1 MSNPNELSEGSPISE
16 AEQREKVATSLLDK
30 LDARQDQVISDLDG
44 LNDQIEDLIDSWR
57 RGSSVDEL
65 ELNENDTA
73 ADTDEQADA
82 A

>member
-57 RGSSVDEL
+57 RGSTVGEL
-65 ELNENDTA
+65 EMGEDDTS

>member
-1 MSNPNELSEGSPISE
+1 MSNPNELSENSPISE

-44 LNDQIEDLIDSWR
+44 LNDQIEDLINSWR
-57 RGSSVDEL
+57 QGSIADEL
-65 ELNENDTA
+65 EPGEDA
-73 ADTDEQADA
+73 IDEQVDA

>member
-1 MSNPNELSEGSPISE
+1 MSNPNELSENSPISE

-44 LNDQIEDLIDSWR
+44 LNDQIEDRIESWR
-57 RGSSVDEL
+57 RGSSVDKL
-65 ELNENDTA
+65 EMAQDDTA
-73 ADTDEQADA
+73 IDPDEQADA

>member
-1 MSNPNELSEGSPISE
+1 MSNSNELSENSPISE
-16 AEQREKVATSLLDK
+16 AEQREKVAASLLDK

-73 ADTDEQADA
+73 ADTDEHADA

>member
-1 MSNPNELSEGSPISE
+1 MSNSNELSENSPISE

-65 ELNENDTA
+65 ELTEDDTA
-73 ADTDEQADA
+73 ADTEEQADA

>member
-1 MSNPNELSEGSPISE
+1 MSNSNELSENSPISE
-16 AEQREKVATSLLDK
+16 AEQREKVAASLLDK

>member
-1 MSNPNELSEGSPISE
+1 MSNPNELSENSPISE

-44 LNDQIEDLIDSWR
+44 LNDQIEDLIESWR
-57 RGSSVDEL
+57 RGSSVDKL
-65 ELNENDTA
+65 EMAQDDTA
-73 ADTDEQADA
+73 IDPDEQADA

>member
-1 MSNPNELSEGSPISE
+1 MSNSNELSENSPISE
-16 AEQREKVATSLLDK
+16 AEQREKVAASLLDK

-65 ELNENDTA
+65 ELNEDDTTA
-73 ADTDEQADA
+73 ETEEQADA

>member
-1 MSNPNELSEGSPISE
+1 MSNSNELSENSPISE
-16 AEQREKVATSLLDK
+16 AEQREKAAASLLDK

-57 RGSSVDEL
+57 RASSVDEL
-65 ELNENDTA
+65 ELNEDDTA
-73 ADTDEQADA
+73 VDTEEQADA

>member
-1 MSNPNELSEGSPISE
+1 MSNPNQLSKISLISE
-16 AEQREKVATSLLDK
+16 AEQREEVATKLLDQ

-57 RGSSVDEL
+57 QQSTVNEL
-65 ELNENDTA
+65 ETDATD
-73 ADTDEQADA
+73 ADKQADA

>member
-1 MSNPNELSEGSPISE
+1 MSNPNELSENSPISE

-57 RGSSVDEL
+57 RASSVDEL
-65 ELNENDTA
+65 ELNEDDTA
-73 ADTDEQADA
+73 AETEEQADA

>member
-1 MSNPNELSEGSPISE
+1 MSNSNELSENSPISE

-57 RGSSVDEL
+57 RASSVDEL
-65 ELNENDTA
+65 ELNEDDTA
-73 ADTDEQADA
+73 VNTEEQADA

>member
-1 MSNPNELSEGSPISE
+1 MSNPNELRENSPISK

-44 LNDQIEDLIDSWR
+44 LNDQIEDLINSWR
-57 RGSSVDEL
+57 QGSIADEL
-65 ELNENDTA
+65 EPGEDA
-73 ADTDEQADA
+73 IDEQVDA

>member
-1 MSNPNELSEGSPISE
+1 MSNSNELSENSPISE
-16 AEQREKVATSLLDK
+16 AEQREKAAASLLDK

-57 RGSSVDEL
+57 RASSVDEL
-65 ELNENDTA
+65 ELNEDDTA
-73 ADTDEQADA
+73 VETEEQADA

>member
-1 MSNPNELSEGSPISE
+1 MSKPNQLSTTSLISE
-16 AEQREKVATSLLDK
+16 AEQREEVATKLLDQ

-57 RGSSVDEL
+57 QQSTVNEL
-65 ELNENDTA
+65 ETDATDTA
-73 ADTDEQADA
+73 TDADKQADA

>member
-44 LNDQIEDLIDSWR
+44 LNDQIEDLIESWP
-57 RGSSVDEL
+57 RGSSVDKL
-65 ELNENDTA
+65 EMAQDDTA
-73 ADTDEQADA
+73 IDPDEQADA

>member
-1 MSNPNELSEGSPISE
+1 MSNSNQLSEGSPISE
-16 AEQREKVATSLLDK
+16 AEQREKLATSLLDK

-44 LNDQIEDLIDSWR
+44 LNDQIEDLINSWR
-57 RGSSVDEL
+57 RGSTTDEL
-65 ELNENDTA
+65 ESSEDDTA

>member
-1 MSNPNELSEGSPISE
+1 MSNPNELSDDSPISE

-44 LNDQIEDLIDSWR
+44 LNDQIEDLINSWR
-57 RGSSVDEL
+57 RGSTVDEL
-65 ELNENDTA
+65 EPAEDGI
-73 ADTDEQADA
+73 DEQADA

>member
-1 MSNPNELSEGSPISE
+1 MSNPNELSENSPISE
-16 AEQREKVATSLLDK
+16 AEQRNEVATSLLDK

-57 RGSSVDEL
+57 RGSTDDEL
-65 ELNENDTA
+65 EMDEDDTTT
-73 ADTDEQADA
+73 DTNEQADA

>member
-44 LNDQIEDLIDSWR
+44 LNDQIEDLIESWR
-57 RGSSVDEL
+57 RGSSDDEL
-65 ELNENDTA
+65 EMAQDDTVI
-73 ADTDEQADA
+73 DPDEQADA

>member
-1 MSNPNELSEGSPISE
+1 MSNSNELSENSPISE
-16 AEQREKVATSLLDK
+16 AEQREKVAASLLDK

-57 RGSSVDEL
+57 RASSVDEL
-65 ELNENDTA
+65 ELNEDDTA
-73 ADTDEQADA
+73 VNTEEQADA

>member
-1 MSNPNELSEGSPISE
+1 MSNSNQLSENSPISE

-57 RGSSVDEL
+57 RASSVDEL
-65 ELNENDTA
+65 ELNEDDTA
-73 ADTDEQADA
+73 AETEEQADA

>member
-1 MSNPNELSEGSPISE
+1 MSNSNELSENSPISE

-65 ELNENDTA
+65 ELNEDDTA
-73 ADTDEQADA
+73 TDTDEQADA

>member
-1 MSNPNELSEGSPISE
+1 MSYPNKLSESSPISA
-16 AEQREKVATSLLDK
+16 AEQREEVTTKLLDQ

-57 RGSSVDEL
+57 QESTVDEL
-65 ELNENDTA
+65 ETDDDDTA
-73 ADTDEQADA
+73 TDTDEQADA

>member
-1 MSNPNELSEGSPISE
+1 MSNSNELSENSPISE
-16 AEQREKVATSLLDK
+16 AEQREKVAASLLDK

-65 ELNENDTA
+65 ELNEDDTA
-73 ADTDEQADA
+73 ADTEEQADA

>member
-1 MSNPNELSEGSPISE
+1 MSNSNELSENSPISE
-16 AEQREKVATSLLDK
+16 AEQREKVAASLLDK

-57 RGSSVDEL
+57 RASSVDEL
-65 ELNENDTA
+65 ELNEDDTA
-73 ADTDEQADA
+73 AETEEQADA

>member
-1 MSNPNELSEGSPISE
+1 MSNPNELSENSPISE
-16 AEQREKVATSLLDK
+16 AEQRNEVATSLLDK

-57 RGSSVDEL
+57 QGSTVDDL
-65 ELNENDTA
+65 EMNENDTA
-73 ADTDEQADA
+73 TDTNEQADA

>member
-1 MSNPNELSEGSPISE
+1 MSNPNELSENSPISE

-44 LNDQIEDLIDSWR
+44 LNDQIENLIDSWR
-57 RGSSVDEL
+57 QGSTVGKLEIGKDDTVVDIG
-65 ELNENDTA
+65 
-73 ADTDEQADA
+73 EQTDA

>member
-1 MSNPNELSEGSPISE
+1 MSNSNELSENSPISE
-16 AEQREKVATSLLDK
+16 AEQREKVAASLLDK

-65 ELNENDTA
+65 ELNEDDTA
-73 ADTDEQADA
+73 AETEEADA

>member
-1 MSNPNELSEGSPISE
+1 MSKPNQLSTFSLISE
-16 AEQREKVATSLLDK
+16 AEQREEVATKLLDQ

-57 RGSSVDEL
+57 QQSTVNEL
-65 ELNENDTA
+65 ETDATDTA
-73 ADTDEQADA
+73 TDADKQADA

>member
-1 MSNPNELSEGSPISE
+1 MSNSNELSENSPISE

-44 LNDQIEDLIDSWR
+44 LNDQIEDLINSWR
-57 RGSSVDEL
+57 RGSTTDEL
-65 ELNENDTA
+65 ESSEDDTA

>member
-1 MSNPNELSEGSPISE
+1 MSNSNQLSEGSPISE

-44 LNDQIEDLIDSWR
+44 LNDQIEDLINSWR
-57 RGSSVDEL
+57 RGSTTDEL
-65 ELNENDTA
+65 ESSEDDTA